1 MDTLFRWGKMHC
13 MQKALFVLLSVVLVA
28 CSGEEKVNL
37 PDEPETPEAEITL
50 AEGTDKHPLLD
61 ASGGT
66 VTLHF
71 TSTAD
76 WKATVGNVR
85 ASSWITVSPTSGKAG
100 EASVTISVA
109 ANDGTDERTASVF
122 LDCGDSRETI
132 VVTQKQKDALIV
144 SRQSYELSAGESLIE
159 VEVEANVTFEVEVSD
174 TWIEQISTRSLEKSV
189 LSFRILANDGYE
201 KRSGSILVR
210 SGELQEAVRIYQEGK
225 EKEVLLLSED
235 MVEVGALG
243 GTVDVQL
250 QSSVSYICKPV
261 TEYTWVSE
269 ITSRAVSTHTL
280 HFAVQPN
287 DTYDMRE
294 ARFVFIDET
303 ESISDTL
310 TIRQYAADE
319 ILVPSDPIICEPESG
334 TFSFEVSANISYD
347 VTTDVSWLKQVVGR
361 GMERSTLH
369 FSVEENT
376 GSAMREG
383 NIILSGNGVERT
395 VKVMQKGKEEAP
407 YLIVSQEHF
416 NILPEGG
423 TVRFTVKANVP
434 YRVNT
439 DADWMVQAESGSS
452 DEIVFTVSA
461 NESTS
466 SREATITVTSE
477 DGSLVRTVQ
486 VVQKGEAVYLDVSPS
501 SLSPLTSNSQ
511 TISLQVET
519 NTRYRLSSDASWLV
533 CDMTGLGNWSNP
545 SFTVSAN
552 ESTSSREATIT
563 VTSEDGSL
571 VRTVQVVQ
579 KGEAVYLDVS
589 PSSLSPLT
597 SNSQTISLQVETN
610 TRYRLSS
617 DASWLVCDM
626 TGLGNWSNPS
636 FTVSANESTS
646 SREAT
651 ITVTSEDGSL
661 VRTVQVV
668 QKGEAVYLDV
678 SPSSLSPLTSNSQT
692 ISLQVET
699 NTRYRLSSDASWLV
713 CDMTGLGNWSNPS
726 FTVSANESTSSREA
740 TITVTSEDG
749 SLVRTV
755 QVVQKGEA
763 VYLDVSPS
771 NISATA
777 EGGKFTFTVNSNIQY
792 TFTCSD
798 NSWISVDGNLIVI
811 GANTS
816 TSQRKGN
823 VTVRAAELV
832 RVIEITQAGKKEETP
847 SAGGSIEDFT
857 ENEEDW

>member
-210 SGELQEAVRIYQEGK
+210 SGELQETVRIYQEGK

-303 ESISDTL
+303 ESLSDTL

-439 DADWMVQAESGSS
+439 DADWMVQAVSGSS

-501 SLSPLTSNSQ
+501 FLSLTSSSQ

-571 VRTVQVVQ
+571 VRIAQVAQ

-589 PSSLSPLT
+589 PSFLSLT
-597 SNSQTISLQVETN
+597 SS
-610 TRYRLSS
+610 
-617 DASWLVCDM
+617 
-626 TGLGNWSNPS
+626 
-636 FTVSANESTS
+636 
-646 SREAT
+646 
-651 ITVTSEDGSL
+651 
-661 VRTVQVV
+661 
-668 QKGEAVYLDV
+668 
-678 SPSSLSPLTSNSQT
+678 SQT

-777 EGGKFTFTVNSNIQY
+777 EGGKFTFTVNSNTQY

>member
-132 VVTQKQKDALIV
+132 VVSQKQKDALIV

-174 TWIEQISTRSLEKSV
+174 TWIEHISTRSLEKSV

-210 SGELQEAVRIYQEGK
+210 SGELQETVRIYQEGK

-439 DADWMVQAESGSS
+439 DADWMVQAVSGSS

-461 NESTS
+461 NELTS

-477 DGSLVRTVQ
+477 DGSLVRIAQ
-486 VVQKGEAVYLDVSPS
+486 VAQKGEAVYLDVSPS
-501 SLSPLTSNSQ
+501 FLSLTSSSQ

-571 VRTVQVVQ
+571 VRIAQVAQ

-589 PSSLSPLT
+589 PSFLSLT
-597 SNSQTISLQVETN
+597 SSSQTISLQVETN

-777 EGGKFTFTVNSNIQY
+777 EGGKFTFTVNSNTQY

>member
-132 VVTQKQKDALIV
+132 VVSQKQKDALIV

-210 SGELQEAVRIYQEGK
+210 SGELQETVRIYQEGK

-334 TFSFEVSANISYD
+334 TFSFDVSANISYD

-369 FSVEENT
+369 FSVEENI

-407 YLIVSQEHF
+407 YLVVSQEHF

-439 DADWMVQAESGSS
+439 DADWMVQAVSGSS

-466 SREATITVTSE
+466 SREATITVASE

-501 SLSPLTSNSQ
+501 FLSLTSSSQ

-519 NTRYRLSSDASWLV
+519 NTHYRLSSDASWLV

-589 PSSLSPLT
+589 PSFLSLT
-597 SNSQTISLQVETN
+597 SSSQTISLQVETN
-610 TRYRLSS
+610 TH
-617 DASWLVCDM
+617 
-626 TGLGNWSNPS
+626 
-636 FTVSANESTS
+636 
-646 SREAT
+646 
-651 ITVTSEDGSL
+651 
-661 VRTVQVV
+661 
-668 QKGEAVYLDV
+668 
-678 SPSSLSPLTSNSQT
+678 
-692 ISLQVET
+692 
-699 NTRYRLSSDASWLV
+699 YRLSSDASWLV

-777 EGGKFTFTVNSNIQY
+777 EGGKFTFTVNSNTQY

>member
-28 CSGEEKVNL
+28 CRGEEKVNL
-37 PDEPETPEAEITL
+37 SDEPEAPEAEITL

-132 VVTQKQKDALIV
+132 VVSQKQKDALIV
-144 SRQSYELSAGESLIE
+144 SRQSYELSAGEFLIE

-174 TWIEQISTRSLEKSV
+174 T

-210 SGELQEAVRIYQEGK
+210 SGELQETVRIYQEGK

-334 TFSFEVSANISYD
+334 TFSFDVSANISYD

-361 GMERSTLH
+361 GMEQSTLH

-407 YLIVSQEHF
+407 YLVVSQEHF

-439 DADWMVQAESGSS
+439 DADWMVQAVSGSS
-452 DEIVFTVSA
+452 DEIV
-461 NESTS
+461 
-466 SREATITVTSE
+466 
-477 DGSLVRTVQ
+477 
-486 VVQKGEAVYLDVSPS
+486 
-501 SLSPLTSNSQ
+501 
-511 TISLQVET
+511 
-519 NTRYRLSSDASWLV
+519 
-533 CDMTGLGNWSNP
+533 
-545 SFTVSAN
+545 
-552 ESTSSREATIT
+552 
-563 VTSEDGSL
+563 
-571 VRTVQVVQ
+571 
-579 KGEAVYLDVS
+579 
-589 PSSLSPLT
+589 
-597 SNSQTISLQVETN
+597 
-610 TRYRLSS
+610 
-617 DASWLVCDM
+617 
-626 TGLGNWSNPS
+626 
-636 FTVSANESTS
+636 
-646 SREAT
+646 
-651 ITVTSEDGSL
+651 
-661 VRTVQVV
+661 
-668 QKGEAVYLDV
+668 
-678 SPSSLSPLTSNSQT
+678 
-692 ISLQVET
+692 
-699 NTRYRLSSDASWLV
+699 
-713 CDMTGLGNWSNPS
+713 

-777 EGGKFTFTVNSNIQY
+777 EGGKFTFTVNSNTQY

>member
-210 SGELQEAVRIYQEGK
+210 SGELQETVRIYQEGK

-361 GMERSTLH
+361 GMEQSTLH

-423 TVRFTVKANVP
+423 TVRFTVKANLP

-439 DADWMVQAESGSS
+439 DADWMVQAVSGNS

-477 DGSLVRTVQ
+477 DGNLVRTVQ
-486 VVQKGEAVYLDVSPS
+486 VVQEGEAVYLDVSPS
-501 SLSPLTSNSQ
+501 FLSLTSSSQTISLQVETNTHYRLSSDASWLVCDMTGLGNWSNPSFTVSANELTSSREATITVTSEDCSLVRTVQVVQEGRDEVLLNVFPSFLSLTSNSQ
-511 TISLQVET
+511 RISLQVET

-533 CDMTGLGNWSNP
+533 CDVSGLGNWSNPSFTVSANELTSSREATITVTSEDGSLVRTVQVVQEGEAVYLDVSPSSLSLTSSSQTISLQVETNIRYRLSSDASWLVCDMTGLGDWSNP

-579 KGEAVYLDVS
+579 E
-589 PSSLSPLT
+589 
-597 SNSQTISLQVETN
+597 
-610 TRYRLSS
+610 
-617 DASWLVCDM
+617 
-626 TGLGNWSNPS
+626 
-636 FTVSANESTS
+636 
-646 SREAT
+646 
-651 ITVTSEDGSL
+651 
-661 VRTVQVV
+661 
-668 QKGEAVYLDV
+668 
-678 SPSSLSPLTSNSQT
+678 
-692 ISLQVET
+692 
-699 NTRYRLSSDASWLV
+699 
-713 CDMTGLGNWSNPS
+713 
-726 FTVSANESTSSREA
+726 
-740 TITVTSEDG
+740 
-749 SLVRTV
+749 
-755 QVVQKGEA
+755 GEA

-777 EGGKFTFTVNSNIQY
+777 EGGKFTFTVNSNTQY

>member
-50 AEGTDKHPLLD
+50 AEGTDKHLLLD

-76 WKATVGNVR
+76 WKTTVVNVR
-85 ASSWITVSPTSGKAG
+85 ASSWITVSHTSGKAG

-132 VVTQKQKDALIV
+132 VVSQKQKDALIV
-144 SRQSYELSAGESLIE
+144 SHQSYELSAGESLIE

-210 SGELQEAVRIYQEGK
+210 SGELQETVRIYQEGK

-303 ESISDTL
+303 EFVSDTL

-395 VKVMQKGKEEAP
+395 VKVMQKGKEETP

-416 NILPEGG
+416 NILPEG

-439 DADWMVQAESGSS
+439 DADWMVQAVSGSS
-452 DEIVFTVSA
+452 DEIV
-461 NESTS
+461 
-466 SREATITVTSE
+466 
-477 DGSLVRTVQ
+477 
-486 VVQKGEAVYLDVSPS
+486 
-501 SLSPLTSNSQ
+501 
-511 TISLQVET
+511 
-519 NTRYRLSSDASWLV
+519 
-533 CDMTGLGNWSNP
+533 
-545 SFTVSAN
+545 
-552 ESTSSREATIT
+552 
-563 VTSEDGSL
+563 
-571 VRTVQVVQ
+571 
-579 KGEAVYLDVS
+579 
-589 PSSLSPLT
+589 
-597 SNSQTISLQVETN
+597 
-610 TRYRLSS
+610 
-617 DASWLVCDM
+617 
-626 TGLGNWSNPS
+626 
-636 FTVSANESTS
+636 
-646 SREAT
+646 
-651 ITVTSEDGSL
+651 
-661 VRTVQVV
+661 
-668 QKGEAVYLDV
+668 
-678 SPSSLSPLTSNSQT
+678 
-692 ISLQVET
+692 
-699 NTRYRLSSDASWLV
+699 
-713 CDMTGLGNWSNPS
+713 

-777 EGGKFTFTVNSNIQY
+777 EGGKFTFTVNSNTQY

>member
-132 VVTQKQKDALIV
+132 VVSQKQKDALIV

-174 TWIEQISTRSLEKSV
+174 TWIEHISTRSLEKSV

-210 SGELQEAVRIYQEGK
+210 SGELQETVRIYQEGK

-439 DADWMVQAESGSS
+439 DADWMVQAVSGSS

-477 DGSLVRTVQ
+477 DGNLVRTVQ
-486 VVQKGEAVYLDVSPS
+486 VVQEGEAVYLDVSPS
-501 SLSPLTSNSQ
+501 FLSLTSSSQTISLQVETNTRYRLSSDASWLVCDMTGLGNWSNPSFTVSANESTSSREATITVTSEDGNLVRTVQVVQEGEAVYLDVSPSFLSLTSSSQ

-636 FTVSANESTS
+636 FTVS
-646 SREAT
+646 
-651 ITVTSEDGSL
+651 V
-661 VRTVQVV
+661 
-668 QKGEAVYLDV
+668 
-678 SPSSLSPLTSNSQT
+678 
-692 ISLQVET
+692 
-699 NTRYRLSSDASWLV
+699 
-713 CDMTGLGNWSNPS
+713 
-726 FTVSANESTSSREA
+726 NESTSSREA

-777 EGGKFTFTVNSNIQY
+777 EGGKFTFTVNSNTQY

>member
-132 VVTQKQKDALIV
+132 VVSQKQKDALIV

-174 TWIEQISTRSLEKSV
+174 TWIEHISTRSLEKSV

-210 SGELQEAVRIYQEGK
+210 SGELQETVRIYQEGK

-310 TIRQYAADE
+310 TIRQYVADE

-439 DADWMVQAESGSS
+439 DADWMVQAVSGSS

-477 DGSLVRTVQ
+477 DGNLVRTVQ
-486 VVQKGEAVYLDVSPS
+486 VVQEGEAVYLDVSPSFLSLTSSSQTISLQVETNTRYRLSSDASWLVCDMTGLGNWSNPSFTVSANELTSSREATITVTSEDGSLVRIAQVAQKGEAVYLDVSPS
-501 SLSPLTSNSQ
+501 FLSLTSSSQ

-636 FTVSANESTS
+636 FTVS
-646 SREAT
+646 
-651 ITVTSEDGSL
+651 V
-661 VRTVQVV
+661 
-668 QKGEAVYLDV
+668 
-678 SPSSLSPLTSNSQT
+678 
-692 ISLQVET
+692 
-699 NTRYRLSSDASWLV
+699 
-713 CDMTGLGNWSNPS
+713 
-726 FTVSANESTSSREA
+726 NESTSSREA

-777 EGGKFTFTVNSNIQY
+777 EGGKFTFTVNSNTQY

>member
-210 SGELQEAVRIYQEGK
+210 SGELQETVRIYQEGK

-439 DADWMVQAESGSS
+439 DADWMVQAVSGSS
-452 DEIVFTVSA
+452 EEVVFTVSA

-477 DGSLVRTVQ
+477 DGNLVRTVQ
-486 VVQKGEAVYLDVSPS
+486 VVQEGEAVYLDVSPS
-501 SLSPLTSNSQ
+501 FLSLTSSSQ

-519 NTRYRLSSDASWLV
+519 NTHYRLSSDASWLV

-589 PSSLSPLT
+589 PSFLSLT
-597 SNSQTISLQVETN
+597 SSSQTISLQVETN
-610 TRYRLSS
+610 THYRLSS

-651 ITVTSEDGSL
+651 ITVTSEDGNL

-668 QKGEAVYLDV
+668 QE
-678 SPSSLSPLTSNSQT
+678 
-692 ISLQVET
+692 
-699 NTRYRLSSDASWLV
+699 
-713 CDMTGLGNWSNPS
+713 
-726 FTVSANESTSSREA
+726 
-740 TITVTSEDG
+740 
-749 SLVRTV
+749 
-755 QVVQKGEA
+755 GEA

-777 EGGKFTFTVNSNIQY
+777 EGGKFTFTVNSNTQY

-832 RVIEITQAGKKEETP
+832 RVIEITQAGKKEEAP

>member
-28 CSGEEKVNL
+28 CRGEEKVNL
-37 PDEPETPEAEITL
+37 SDEPEAPEAEITL

-132 VVTQKQKDALIV
+132 VVSQKQKDALIV
-144 SRQSYELSAGESLIE
+144 SRQSYELSAGESLIEVEVEANVTFE

-303 ESISDTL
+303 ESLSDTL

-334 TFSFEVSANISYD
+334 TFSFDVSANISYD

-361 GMERSTLH
+361 GMEQSTLH

-407 YLIVSQEHF
+407 YLVISQEHF

-439 DADWMVQAESGSS
+439 DADWMVQAVSGSS
-452 DEIVFTVSA
+452 DEIV
-461 NESTS
+461 
-466 SREATITVTSE
+466 
-477 DGSLVRTVQ
+477 
-486 VVQKGEAVYLDVSPS
+486 
-501 SLSPLTSNSQ
+501 
-511 TISLQVET
+511 
-519 NTRYRLSSDASWLV
+519 
-533 CDMTGLGNWSNP
+533 
-545 SFTVSAN
+545 
-552 ESTSSREATIT
+552 
-563 VTSEDGSL
+563 
-571 VRTVQVVQ
+571 
-579 KGEAVYLDVS
+579 
-589 PSSLSPLT
+589 
-597 SNSQTISLQVETN
+597 
-610 TRYRLSS
+610 
-617 DASWLVCDM
+617 
-626 TGLGNWSNPS
+626 
-636 FTVSANESTS
+636 
-646 SREAT
+646 
-651 ITVTSEDGSL
+651 
-661 VRTVQVV
+661 
-668 QKGEAVYLDV
+668 
-678 SPSSLSPLTSNSQT
+678 
-692 ISLQVET
+692 
-699 NTRYRLSSDASWLV
+699 
-713 CDMTGLGNWSNPS
+713 

-777 EGGKFTFTVNSNIQY
+777 EGGKFTFTVNSNTQY

>member
-132 VVTQKQKDALIV
+132 VVSQKQKDALIV

-303 ESISDTL
+303 ESLSDTL

-439 DADWMVQAESGSS
+439 DADWMVQAVSGSS
-452 DEIVFTVSA
+452 EEVVFTVSA

-486 VVQKGEAVYLDVSPS
+486 VVQEGEAVYLDVSPS
-501 SLSPLTSNSQ
+501 FLSLTSSSQ

-579 KGEAVYLDVS
+579 EGEAVYLDVS
-589 PSSLSPLT
+589 PSFLSLT
-597 SNSQTISLQVETN
+597 SSSQTISLQVETN

-651 ITVTSEDGSL
+651 ITVTSEDGNL

-668 QKGEAVYLDV
+668 QE
-678 SPSSLSPLTSNSQT
+678 
-692 ISLQVET
+692 
-699 NTRYRLSSDASWLV
+699 
-713 CDMTGLGNWSNPS
+713 
-726 FTVSANESTSSREA
+726 
-740 TITVTSEDG
+740 
-749 SLVRTV
+749 
-755 QVVQKGEA
+755 GEA

-777 EGGKFTFTVNSNIQY
+777 EGGKFTFTVNSNTQY

>member
-132 VVTQKQKDALIV
+132 VVSQKQKDALIV

-210 SGELQEAVRIYQEGK
+210 SGELQETVRIYQEGK

-235 MVEVGALG
+235 MVEVEALG

-303 ESISDTL
+303 ESLSDTL

-334 TFSFEVSANISYD
+334 TFSFDVSANISYD

-361 GMERSTLH
+361 GMEQSTLH

-407 YLIVSQEHF
+407 YLVVSQEHF

-439 DADWMVQAESGSS
+439 DADWMVQAVSGSS

-477 DGSLVRTVQ
+477 DGNLVRTVQ

-501 SLSPLTSNSQ
+501 FLSLTSSSQ

-552 ESTSSREATIT
+552 ELTSSREATIT

-571 VRTVQVVQ
+571 VRIAQVAQ

-589 PSSLSPLT
+589 PSFLSLT
-597 SNSQTISLQVETN
+597 SS
-610 TRYRLSS
+610 
-617 DASWLVCDM
+617 
-626 TGLGNWSNPS
+626 
-636 FTVSANESTS
+636 
-646 SREAT
+646 
-651 ITVTSEDGSL
+651 
-661 VRTVQVV
+661 
-668 QKGEAVYLDV
+668 
-678 SPSSLSPLTSNSQT
+678 SQT

-777 EGGKFTFTVNSNIQY
+777 EGGKFTFTVNSNTQY

>member
-210 SGELQEAVRIYQEGK
+210 SEELQETVRIYQEGK

-439 DADWMVQAESGSS
+439 DADWMVQAVSGSS
-452 DEIVFTVSA
+452 DEIVFTVST

-486 VVQKGEAVYLDVSPS
+486 VVQKGDAVYLDVSPS
-501 SLSPLTSNSQ
+501 FLSLTSSSQ

-519 NTRYRLSSDASWLV
+519 NTHYRLSSDASWLV

-552 ESTSSREATIT
+552 ELTSSREATIT

-579 KGEAVYLDVS
+579 EGEAVYLDVS
-589 PSSLSPLT
+589 PSSLSLT
-597 SNSQTISLQVETN
+597 SSSQTISLQVETN
-610 TRYRLSS
+610 IRYRLSS

-626 TGLGNWSNPS
+626 TGLGDWSNPS
-636 FTVSANESTS
+636 FTVST
-646 SREAT
+646 
-651 ITVTSEDGSL
+651 
-661 VRTVQVV
+661 
-668 QKGEAVYLDV
+668 
-678 SPSSLSPLTSNSQT
+678 
-692 ISLQVET
+692 
-699 NTRYRLSSDASWLV
+699 
-713 CDMTGLGNWSNPS
+713 
-726 FTVSANESTSSREA
+726 NESTSSREA

-777 EGGKFTFTVNSNIQY
+777 EGGKFTFTVNSNTQY

>member
-210 SGELQEAVRIYQEGK
+210 SGELQETVRIYQEGK

-439 DADWMVQAESGSS
+439 DADWMVQAVSGSS
-452 DEIVFTVSA
+452 DEIVFTVST

-486 VVQKGEAVYLDVSPS
+486 VVQKGDAVYLDVSPS
-501 SLSPLTSNSQ
+501 FLSLTNSSQ

-519 NTRYRLSSDASWLV
+519 NTHYRLSSDASWLV

-552 ESTSSREATIT
+552 ELTSSREATIT

-579 KGEAVYLDVS
+579 EGEAVYLDVS
-589 PSSLSPLT
+589 PSSLSLT
-597 SNSQTISLQVETN
+597 SSSQTISLQVETN
-610 TRYRLSS
+610 IRYRLSS

-626 TGLGNWSNPS
+626 TGLGDWSNPS
-636 FTVSANESTS
+636 FTVST
-646 SREAT
+646 
-651 ITVTSEDGSL
+651 
-661 VRTVQVV
+661 
-668 QKGEAVYLDV
+668 
-678 SPSSLSPLTSNSQT
+678 
-692 ISLQVET
+692 
-699 NTRYRLSSDASWLV
+699 
-713 CDMTGLGNWSNPS
+713 
-726 FTVSANESTSSREA
+726 NESTSSREA

-777 EGGKFTFTVNSNIQY
+777 EGGKFTFTVNSNTQY

>member
-439 DADWMVQAESGSS
+439 DADWMVQAVSGSS

-477 DGSLVRTVQ
+477 DGNLVRTVQ
-486 VVQKGEAVYLDVSPS
+486 VVQEGEAVYLDVSPS
-501 SLSPLTSNSQ
+501 FLSLTSSSQ

-552 ESTSSREATIT
+552 ELTSSREATIT
-563 VTSEDGSL
+563 VTSENGSL
-571 VRTVQVVQ
+571 VRIAQVAQ

-589 PSSLSPLT
+589 PSFLSLT
-597 SNSQTISLQVETN
+597 SSSQTISLQVETN

-636 FTVSANESTS
+636 FTVS
-646 SREAT
+646 
-651 ITVTSEDGSL
+651 V
-661 VRTVQVV
+661 
-668 QKGEAVYLDV
+668 
-678 SPSSLSPLTSNSQT
+678 
-692 ISLQVET
+692 
-699 NTRYRLSSDASWLV
+699 
-713 CDMTGLGNWSNPS
+713 
-726 FTVSANESTSSREA
+726 NESTSSREA

-777 EGGKFTFTVNSNIQY
+777 EGGKFTFTVNSNTQY

>member
-132 VVTQKQKDALIV
+132 VVSQKQKDALIV

-210 SGELQEAVRIYQEGK
+210 SGELQETVRIYQEGK

-407 YLIVSQEHF
+407 YLVVSQEHF

-439 DADWMVQAESGSS
+439 DADWMVQAVSGSS

-461 NESTS
+461 NESTSFREATITVASEDGSLVRTVQVVQEGEAVYLDVSPSFLSLTSSSQTISLQVETNTHYRLSSDASWLVCDMTGLGNWSNPSFTVSANELTS

-477 DGSLVRTVQ
+477 DGSLVRIAQ
-486 VVQKGEAVYLDVSPS
+486 VAQKGEAVYLDVSPS
-501 SLSPLTSNSQ
+501 FLSLTSSSQ

-519 NTRYRLSSDASWLV
+519 NTHYRLSSDASWLV

-563 VTSEDGSL
+563 VTSEDGNL

-579 KGEAVYLDVS
+579 E
-589 PSSLSPLT
+589 
-597 SNSQTISLQVETN
+597 
-610 TRYRLSS
+610 
-617 DASWLVCDM
+617 
-626 TGLGNWSNPS
+626 
-636 FTVSANESTS
+636 
-646 SREAT
+646 
-651 ITVTSEDGSL
+651 
-661 VRTVQVV
+661 
-668 QKGEAVYLDV
+668 
-678 SPSSLSPLTSNSQT
+678 
-692 ISLQVET
+692 
-699 NTRYRLSSDASWLV
+699 
-713 CDMTGLGNWSNPS
+713 
-726 FTVSANESTSSREA
+726 
-740 TITVTSEDG
+740 
-749 SLVRTV
+749 
-755 QVVQKGEA
+755 GEA

-777 EGGKFTFTVNSNIQY
+777 EGGKFTFTVNSNTQY

>member
-132 VVTQKQKDALIV
+132 VVSQKQKDALIV

-210 SGELQEAVRIYQEGK
+210 SGELQETVRIYQEGK

-280 HFAVQPN
+280 HFVVQPN

-303 ESISDTL
+303 ESLSDTL

-334 TFSFEVSANISYD
+334 TFSFDVSANISYD

-361 GMERSTLH
+361 GMEQSTLH

-439 DADWMVQAESGSS
+439 DADWMVQAVSGSS

-501 SLSPLTSNSQ
+501 FLSLTSSSQ

-571 VRTVQVVQ
+571 VRIAQVAQ

-589 PSSLSPLT
+589 PSFLSLT
-597 SNSQTISLQVETN
+597 SSSQTISLQVETN

-651 ITVTSEDGSL
+651 ITVTSEDGNL

-668 QKGEAVYLDV
+668 QE
-678 SPSSLSPLTSNSQT
+678 
-692 ISLQVET
+692 
-699 NTRYRLSSDASWLV
+699 
-713 CDMTGLGNWSNPS
+713 
-726 FTVSANESTSSREA
+726 
-740 TITVTSEDG
+740 
-749 SLVRTV
+749 
-755 QVVQKGEA
+755 GEA

-777 EGGKFTFTVNSNIQY
+777 EGGKFTFTVNSNTQY

>member
-439 DADWMVQAESGSS
+439 DADWMVQAVSGSS

-477 DGSLVRTVQ
+477 DGNLVRTVQ
-486 VVQKGEAVYLDVSPS
+486 VVQEGEAVYLDVSPS
-501 SLSPLTSNSQ
+501 FLSLTSSSQ

-563 VTSEDGSL
+563 VTSENGSL
-571 VRTVQVVQ
+571 VRIAQVAQ

-589 PSSLSPLT
+589 PSFLSLT
-597 SNSQTISLQVETN
+597 SSSQTISLQVETN

-777 EGGKFTFTVNSNIQY
+777 EGGKFTFTVNSNTQY

>member
-132 VVTQKQKDALIV
+132 VVSQKQKDALIV

-174 TWIEQISTRSLEKSV
+174 TWIEHISTRSLEKSV

-210 SGELQEAVRIYQEGK
+210 SGELQETVRIYQEGK

-439 DADWMVQAESGSS
+439 DADWMVQAVSGSS

-477 DGSLVRTVQ
+477 DGNLVRTVQ
-486 VVQKGEAVYLDVSPS
+486 VVQEGEAVYLDVSPSFLSLTSSSQTISLQVETNTHYRLSSDASWLVCDMTGLGNWSNPSFTVSANELTSSREATITVTSEDGSLVRIAQVAQKGEAVYLDVSPS
-501 SLSPLTSNSQ
+501 FLSLTSSSQ

-636 FTVSANESTS
+636 FTVS
-646 SREAT
+646 
-651 ITVTSEDGSL
+651 V
-661 VRTVQVV
+661 
-668 QKGEAVYLDV
+668 
-678 SPSSLSPLTSNSQT
+678 
-692 ISLQVET
+692 
-699 NTRYRLSSDASWLV
+699 
-713 CDMTGLGNWSNPS
+713 
-726 FTVSANESTSSREA
+726 NESTSSREA

-777 EGGKFTFTVNSNIQY
+777 EGGKFTFTVNSNTQY

>member
-132 VVTQKQKDALIV
+132 VVSQKQKDALIV

-174 TWIEQISTRSLEKSV
+174 TWIEHISTRSLEKSV

-210 SGELQEAVRIYQEGK
+210 SGELQETVRIYQEGK

-439 DADWMVQAESGSS
+439 DADWMVQAVSGSS

-477 DGSLVRTVQ
+477 DGNLVRTVQ
-486 VVQKGEAVYLDVSPS
+486 VVQEGEAVYLDVSPS
-501 SLSPLTSNSQ
+501 FF
-511 TISLQVET
+511 ISDQ
-519 NTRYRLSSDASWLV
+519 
-533 CDMTGLGNWSNP
+533 
-545 SFTVSAN
+545 
-552 ESTSSREATIT
+552 
-563 VTSEDGSL
+563 
-571 VRTVQVVQ
+571 
-579 KGEAVYLDVS
+579 
-589 PSSLSPLT
+589 
-597 SNSQTISLQVETN
+597 
-610 TRYRLSS
+610 
-617 DASWLVCDM
+617 
-626 TGLGNWSNPS
+626 
-636 FTVSANESTS
+636 
-646 SREAT
+646 
-651 ITVTSEDGSL
+651 
-661 VRTVQVV
+661 
-668 QKGEAVYLDV
+668 
-678 SPSSLSPLTSNSQT
+678 
-692 ISLQVET
+692 
-699 NTRYRLSSDASWLV
+699 
-713 CDMTGLGNWSNPS
+713 
-726 FTVSANESTSSREA
+726 
-740 TITVTSEDG
+740 
-749 SLVRTV
+749 
-755 QVVQKGEA
+755 
-763 VYLDVSPS
+763 
-771 NISATA
+771 
-777 EGGKFTFTVNSNIQY
+777 
-792 TFTCSD
+792 
-798 NSWISVDGNLIVI
+798 
-811 GANTS
+811 
-816 TSQRKGN
+816 
-823 VTVRAAELV
+823 
-832 RVIEITQAGKKEETP
+832 
-847 SAGGSIEDFT
+847 
-857 ENEEDW
+857 

>member
-132 VVTQKQKDALIV
+132 VVSQKQKDALIV

-303 ESISDTL
+303 ESLSDTL

-439 DADWMVQAESGSS
+439 DADWMVQAVSGSS
-452 DEIVFTVSA
+452 EEVVFTVSA

-477 DGSLVRTVQ
+477 DGNLVRTVQ
-486 VVQKGEAVYLDVSPS
+486 VVQEGEAVYLDVSPS
-501 SLSPLTSNSQ
+501 FLSLTSSSQ

-563 VTSEDGSL
+563 VTSEDGNL

-579 KGEAVYLDVS
+579 EGEAVYLDVS
-589 PSSLSPLT
+589 PSFLSLT
-597 SNSQTISLQVETN
+597 SSSQTISLQVETN

-651 ITVTSEDGSL
+651 ITVTSEDGNL

-668 QKGEAVYLDV
+668 QE
-678 SPSSLSPLTSNSQT
+678 
-692 ISLQVET
+692 
-699 NTRYRLSSDASWLV
+699 
-713 CDMTGLGNWSNPS
+713 
-726 FTVSANESTSSREA
+726 
-740 TITVTSEDG
+740 
-749 SLVRTV
+749 
-755 QVVQKGEA
+755 GEA

-777 EGGKFTFTVNSNIQY
+777 EGGKFTFTVNSNTQY

>member
-28 CSGEEKVNL
+28 CRGEEKVNL
-37 PDEPETPEAEITL
+37 SDEPEAPEAEITL

-132 VVTQKQKDALIV
+132 VVSQKQKDALIV
-144 SRQSYELSAGESLIE
+144 SRQSYELSAGEFLIE

-210 SGELQEAVRIYQEGK
+210 SGELQETVRIYQEGK

-334 TFSFEVSANISYD
+334 TFSFDVSANISYD

-361 GMERSTLH
+361 GMEQSTLH

-407 YLIVSQEHF
+407 YLVVSQEHF

-439 DADWMVQAESGSS
+439 DADWMVQA
-452 DEIVFTVSA
+452 V
-461 NESTS
+461 
-466 SREATITVTSE
+466 
-477 DGSLVRTVQ
+477 
-486 VVQKGEAVYLDVSPS
+486 
-501 SLSPLTSNSQ
+501 
-511 TISLQVET
+511 
-519 NTRYRLSSDASWLV
+519 
-533 CDMTGLGNWSNP
+533 
-545 SFTVSAN
+545 
-552 ESTSSREATIT
+552 
-563 VTSEDGSL
+563 
-571 VRTVQVVQ
+571 
-579 KGEAVYLDVS
+579 
-589 PSSLSPLT
+589 
-597 SNSQTISLQVETN
+597 
-610 TRYRLSS
+610 
-617 DASWLVCDM
+617 
-626 TGLGNWSNPS
+626 
-636 FTVSANESTS
+636 
-646 SREAT
+646 
-651 ITVTSEDGSL
+651 
-661 VRTVQVV
+661 
-668 QKGEAVYLDV
+668 
-678 SPSSLSPLTSNSQT
+678 
-692 ISLQVET
+692 
-699 NTRYRLSSDASWLV
+699 
-713 CDMTGLGNWSNPS
+713 
-726 FTVSANESTSSREA
+726 
-740 TITVTSEDG
+740 
-749 SLVRTV
+749 
-755 QVVQKGEA
+755 
-763 VYLDVSPS
+763 
-771 NISATA
+771 
-777 EGGKFTFTVNSNIQY
+777 
-792 TFTCSD
+792 
-798 NSWISVDGNLIVI
+798 
-811 GANTS
+811 
-816 TSQRKGN
+816 
-823 VTVRAAELV
+823 
-832 RVIEITQAGKKEETP
+832 
-847 SAGGSIEDFT
+847 
-857 ENEEDW
+857 

>member
-439 DADWMVQAESGSS
+439 DADWMVQAVSGSS

-477 DGSLVRTVQ
+477 DGNLVRTVQ
-486 VVQKGEAVYLDVSPS
+486 VVQEGEAVYLDVSPS
-501 SLSPLTSNSQ
+501 FLSLTSSSQ

-552 ESTSSREATIT
+552 ELTSSREATIT

-571 VRTVQVVQ
+571 VRIAQVAQ

-589 PSSLSPLT
+589 PSFLSLT
-597 SNSQTISLQVETN
+597 SSSQTISLQVETN

-777 EGGKFTFTVNSNIQY
+777 EGGKFTFTVNSNTQY

>member
-1 MDTLFRWGKMHC
+1 M
-13 MQKALFVLLSVVLVA
+13 
-28 CSGEEKVNL
+28 
-37 PDEPETPEAEITL
+37 
-50 AEGTDKHPLLD
+50 
-61 ASGGT
+61 
-66 VTLHF
+66 
-71 TSTAD
+71 
-76 WKATVGNVR
+76 
-85 ASSWITVSPTSGKAG
+85 
-100 EASVTISVA
+100 
-109 ANDGTDERTASVF
+109 
-122 LDCGDSRETI
+122 
-132 VVTQKQKDALIV
+132 
-144 SRQSYELSAGESLIE
+144 
-159 VEVEANVTFEVEVSD
+159 EVEANVTFEVEVSD

-210 SGELQEAVRIYQEGK
+210 SEELQETVRIYQEGK

-376 GSAMREG
+376 GSVMREG

-416 NILPEGG
+416 NILPKGG

-434 YRVNT
+434 YRVST

-477 DGSLVRTVQ
+477 DGNLVRTVQ
-486 VVQKGEAVYLDVSPS
+486 VVQE
-501 SLSPLTSNSQ
+501 
-511 TISLQVET
+511 
-519 NTRYRLSSDASWLV
+519 
-533 CDMTGLGNWSNP
+533 
-545 SFTVSAN
+545 
-552 ESTSSREATIT
+552 
-563 VTSEDGSL
+563 
-571 VRTVQVVQ
+571 
-579 KGEAVYLDVS
+579 
-589 PSSLSPLT
+589 
-597 SNSQTISLQVETN
+597 
-610 TRYRLSS
+610 
-617 DASWLVCDM
+617 
-626 TGLGNWSNPS
+626 
-636 FTVSANESTS
+636 
-646 SREAT
+646 
-651 ITVTSEDGSL
+651 
-661 VRTVQVV
+661 
-668 QKGEAVYLDV
+668 
-678 SPSSLSPLTSNSQT
+678 
-692 ISLQVET
+692 
-699 NTRYRLSSDASWLV
+699 
-713 CDMTGLGNWSNPS
+713 
-726 FTVSANESTSSREA
+726 
-740 TITVTSEDG
+740 
-749 SLVRTV
+749 
-755 QVVQKGEA
+755 GEA

-777 EGGKFTFTVNSNIQY
+777 EGGKFTFTVNSNTQY

>member
-109 ANDGTDERTASVF
+109 ANDGTDERTSSVF

-132 VVTQKQKDALIV
+132 VVSQKQKDALIV

-174 TWIEQISTRSLEKSV
+174 TWIEHISTRSLEKSV

-210 SGELQEAVRIYQEGK
+210 SGELQETVRIYQEGK

-439 DADWMVQAESGSS
+439 DADWMVQAVSGSS
-452 DEIVFTVSA
+452 DEIVFTVSTNESTSSREATITVTSEDGNLVRTVQVVQEGEAVYLDVSPSFLSLTSSSQTISLQVETNTRYRLSSDASWLVCDMTGLGNWSNPSFTVSA
-461 NESTS
+461 NELTS

-477 DGSLVRTVQ
+477 DGSLVRIAQ
-486 VVQKGEAVYLDVSPS
+486 VAQKGEAVYLDVSPS
-501 SLSPLTSNSQ
+501 FLSLTSSSQ

-636 FTVSANESTS
+636 FTVS
-646 SREAT
+646 
-651 ITVTSEDGSL
+651 V
-661 VRTVQVV
+661 
-668 QKGEAVYLDV
+668 
-678 SPSSLSPLTSNSQT
+678 
-692 ISLQVET
+692 
-699 NTRYRLSSDASWLV
+699 
-713 CDMTGLGNWSNPS
+713 
-726 FTVSANESTSSREA
+726 NESTSSREA

-777 EGGKFTFTVNSNIQY
+777 EGGKFTFTVNSNTQY

>member
-439 DADWMVQAESGSS
+439 DADWMVQAVSGSS

-477 DGSLVRTVQ
+477 DGNLVRTVQ
-486 VVQKGEAVYLDVSPS
+486 VVQEGEAVYLDVSPSFLSLTSSSQTISLQVETNTHYRLSSDASWLVCDMTGLGNWSNPSFTVSANELTSSREATITVTSEDGSLVRIAQVAQKGEAVYLDVSPS
-501 SLSPLTSNSQ
+501 FLSLTSSSQ

-545 SFTVSAN
+545 SFTVS
-552 ESTSSREATIT
+552 
-563 VTSEDGSL
+563 V
-571 VRTVQVVQ
+571 
-579 KGEAVYLDVS
+579 
-589 PSSLSPLT
+589 
-597 SNSQTISLQVETN
+597 
-610 TRYRLSS
+610 
-617 DASWLVCDM
+617 
-626 TGLGNWSNPS
+626 
-636 FTVSANESTS
+636 
-646 SREAT
+646 
-651 ITVTSEDGSL
+651 
-661 VRTVQVV
+661 
-668 QKGEAVYLDV
+668 
-678 SPSSLSPLTSNSQT
+678 
-692 ISLQVET
+692 
-699 NTRYRLSSDASWLV
+699 
-713 CDMTGLGNWSNPS
+713 
-726 FTVSANESTSSREA
+726 NESTSSREA

-777 EGGKFTFTVNSNIQY
+777 EGGKFTFTVNSNTQY

>member
-439 DADWMVQAESGSS
+439 DADWMVQAVSGSS

-477 DGSLVRTVQ
+477 DGNLVRTVQ
-486 VVQKGEAVYLDVSPS
+486 VVQEGEAVYLDVSPSFLSLTSSSQTISLQVETNTRYRLSSDASWLVCDMTGLGNWSNPSFTVSANELTSSREATITVTSENGSLVRIAQVAQKGEAVYLDVSPS
-501 SLSPLTSNSQ
+501 FLSLTSSSQ

-636 FTVSANESTS
+636 FTVS
-646 SREAT
+646 
-651 ITVTSEDGSL
+651 V
-661 VRTVQVV
+661 
-668 QKGEAVYLDV
+668 
-678 SPSSLSPLTSNSQT
+678 
-692 ISLQVET
+692 
-699 NTRYRLSSDASWLV
+699 
-713 CDMTGLGNWSNPS
+713 
-726 FTVSANESTSSREA
+726 NESTSSREA

-777 EGGKFTFTVNSNIQY
+777 EGGKFTFTVNSNTQY

>member
-303 ESISDTL
+303 ESLSDTL

-361 GMERSTLH
+361 GMEQSTLH

-439 DADWMVQAESGSS
+439 DADWMVQAVSGSS

-501 SLSPLTSNSQ
+501 FLSLTSSSQ

-589 PSSLSPLT
+589 PSFLSLT
-597 SNSQTISLQVETN
+597 SSSQTISLQVETN

-651 ITVTSEDGSL
+651 ITVTSEDGNL

-668 QKGEAVYLDV
+668 QE
-678 SPSSLSPLTSNSQT
+678 
-692 ISLQVET
+692 
-699 NTRYRLSSDASWLV
+699 
-713 CDMTGLGNWSNPS
+713 
-726 FTVSANESTSSREA
+726 
-740 TITVTSEDG
+740 
-749 SLVRTV
+749 
-755 QVVQKGEA
+755 GEA

-777 EGGKFTFTVNSNIQY
+777 EGGKFTFTVNSNTQY

>member
-303 ESISDTL
+303 ESLSDTL

-439 DADWMVQAESGSS
+439 DADWMVQAVSGSS

-501 SLSPLTSNSQ
+501 FLSLTSSSQTISLQVETNTHYRLSSDASWLVCDMTGLGNWSNPSFTVSANELTSSREATITVTSEDGSLVRTVQVVQEGRDEVLLNVFPSFLSLTSNSQ
-511 TISLQVET
+511 RISLQVET

-552 ESTSSREATIT
+552 ELTSSREATIT

-579 KGEAVYLDVS
+579 EGEAVYLDVS
-589 PSSLSPLT
+589 PSSLSLT
-597 SNSQTISLQVETN
+597 SSSQTISLQVETN
-610 TRYRLSS
+610 THYRLSS

-636 FTVSANESTS
+636 FTVS
-646 SREAT
+646 
-651 ITVTSEDGSL
+651 V
-661 VRTVQVV
+661 
-668 QKGEAVYLDV
+668 
-678 SPSSLSPLTSNSQT
+678 
-692 ISLQVET
+692 
-699 NTRYRLSSDASWLV
+699 
-713 CDMTGLGNWSNPS
+713 
-726 FTVSANESTSSREA
+726 NESTSSREA

-777 EGGKFTFTVNSNIQY
+777 EGGKFTFTVNSNTQY

>member
-439 DADWMVQAESGSS
+439 DADWMVQAVSGSS
-452 DEIVFTVSA
+452 DEIVFTVST

-477 DGSLVRTVQ
+477 DGSLVRIAQ
-486 VVQKGEAVYLDVSPS
+486 VAQKGEAVYLDVSPS
-501 SLSPLTSNSQ
+501 FLSLTNSSQ

-519 NTRYRLSSDASWLV
+519 NTHYRLSSDASWLV

-552 ESTSSREATIT
+552 ELTSSREATIT

-571 VRTVQVVQ
+571 VRIAQVAQ

-589 PSSLSPLT
+589 PSFLSLTNS
-597 SNSQTISLQVETN
+597 SQTISLQVETN
-610 TRYRLSS
+610 THYRLSS

-636 FTVSANESTS
+636 FTVSANELTS

-668 QKGEAVYLDV
+668 QEGEAVYLDV
-678 SPSSLSPLTSNSQT
+678 SPSSLSLTSSSQT

-699 NTRYRLSSDASWLV
+699 NIRYRLSSDASWLV
-713 CDMTGLGNWSNPS
+713 CDMTGLGDWSNPS
-726 FTVSANESTSSREA
+726 FTVSTNESTSSREA

-777 EGGKFTFTVNSNIQY
+777 EGGKFTFTVNSNTQY

>member
-210 SGELQEAVRIYQEGK
+210 SGELQETVRIYQEGK

-439 DADWMVQAESGSS
+439 DADWMVQAVSGSS
-452 DEIVFTVSA
+452 DEIVFTVST

-486 VVQKGEAVYLDVSPS
+486 VVQKGDAVYLDVSPS
-501 SLSPLTSNSQ
+501 FLSLTSSSQ

-519 NTRYRLSSDASWLV
+519 NTHYRLSSDASWLV

-552 ESTSSREATIT
+552 ELTSSREATIT

-571 VRTVQVVQ
+571 VRIAQVAQ

-589 PSSLSPLT
+589 PSFLSLTNS
-597 SNSQTISLQVETN
+597 SQTISLQVETN
-610 TRYRLSS
+610 THYRLSS

-636 FTVSANESTS
+636 FTVSANELTS

-668 QKGEAVYLDV
+668 QEGEAVYLDV
-678 SPSSLSPLTSNSQT
+678 SPSSLSLTSSSQT

-699 NTRYRLSSDASWLV
+699 NIRYRLSSDASWLV
-713 CDMTGLGNWSNPS
+713 CDMTGLGDWSNPS
-726 FTVSANESTSSREA
+726 FTVSTNESTSSREA

-777 EGGKFTFTVNSNIQY
+777 EGGKFTFTVNSNTQY

>member
-28 CSGEEKVNL
+28 CRGEEKVNL
-37 PDEPETPEAEITL
+37 SDEPEAPEAEITL

-85 ASSWITVSPTSGKAG
+85 ASGWITVSPTSGKAG

-132 VVTQKQKDALIV
+132 VVSQKQKDALIV

-303 ESISDTL
+303 ESLSDTL

-407 YLIVSQEHF
+407 YLVVSQEHF

-439 DADWMVQAESGSS
+439 DADWMVQAVSGSS

-466 SREATITVTSE
+466 SREATITVI
-477 DGSLVRTVQ
+477 L
-486 VVQKGEAVYLDVSPS
+486 
-501 SLSPLTSNSQ
+501 
-511 TISLQVET
+511 
-519 NTRYRLSSDASWLV
+519 
-533 CDMTGLGNWSNP
+533 
-545 SFTVSAN
+545 
-552 ESTSSREATIT
+552 
-563 VTSEDGSL
+563 
-571 VRTVQVVQ
+571 
-579 KGEAVYLDVS
+579 
-589 PSSLSPLT
+589 
-597 SNSQTISLQVETN
+597 
-610 TRYRLSS
+610 
-617 DASWLVCDM
+617 
-626 TGLGNWSNPS
+626 
-636 FTVSANESTS
+636 
-646 SREAT
+646 
-651 ITVTSEDGSL
+651 
-661 VRTVQVV
+661 
-668 QKGEAVYLDV
+668 
-678 SPSSLSPLTSNSQT
+678 
-692 ISLQVET
+692 
-699 NTRYRLSSDASWLV
+699 
-713 CDMTGLGNWSNPS
+713 
-726 FTVSANESTSSREA
+726 
-740 TITVTSEDG
+740 SEDG

-777 EGGKFTFTVNSNIQY
+777 EGGKFTFTVNSNTQY